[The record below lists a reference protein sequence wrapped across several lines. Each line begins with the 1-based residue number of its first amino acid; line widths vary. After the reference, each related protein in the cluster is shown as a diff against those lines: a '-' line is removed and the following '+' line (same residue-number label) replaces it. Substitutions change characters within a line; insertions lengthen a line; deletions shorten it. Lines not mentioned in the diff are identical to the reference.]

1 MSSKLRLFACMLAV
15 GLAFM
20 ASPTQAHA
28 EWLEFNGAR
37 NGTWST
43 SPIDQ
48 TKLQAIPTGGDNY
61 PDTWQIY
68 NPVAIDKT
76 FPNHIYCYLQFE
88 FKGASFAGRTCL
100 ITFPNVF
107 TWSYGDASGT
117 NFVNSS
123 RTFLS
128 GTPKFYFYINGQG
141 WTQFFPDGQSM
152 FTVPDSG
159 VNAIRIAYDFVP
171 SIQYLSERKTHY
183 LISMSQHRLYVDIPA
198 DESLAVYQ
206 QTTEVMDTT
215 GSDSV
220 LDSALSGGESAL
232 TDRLGFVGQAM
243 SIPNAFFEGVTSEE
257 DSVVHFPGI
266 SVMGLNIP
274 AADIDIWS
282 ALPNL
287 KTPCK
292 TICTFV
298 FIVAWLRGIQAIY
311 GRIVQGDKVVTVEGA
326 D

>member
-1 MSSKLRLFACMLAV
+1 MSRKLRLFACLLAV

-28 EWLEFNGAR
+28 EWIEFNGAR
-37 NGTWST
+37 NGAWSAT
-43 SPIDQ
+43 PVDQ
-48 TKLQAIPTGGDNY
+48 TKLRPVSLPTENY
-61 PDTWQIY
+61 PYAWKILGTQSY
-68 NPVAIDKT
+68 NEV
-76 FPNHIYCYLQFE
+76 NHIYCYLQFE
-88 FKGASFAGRTCL
+88 FKAGSFAGMHCL

-107 TWSYGDASGT
+107 SWSYIGDIYFTGDRA
-117 NFVNSS
+117 
-123 RTFLS
+123 TFLS
-128 GTPKFYFYINGQG
+128 GKPKFYFYIGGQG
-141 WTQFFPDGQSM
+141 WTEFFPDDQSM

-159 VNAIRIAYDFVP
+159 INAIRIAYDFVP
-171 SIQYLSERKTHY
+171 SVKFKSSTSTSSLYAW
-183 LISMSQHRLYVDIPA
+183 SQHRLLIDVPSDQAAAI
-198 DESLAVYQ
+198 YQ
-206 QTTEVMDTT
+206 QTSEVMDTT

-266 SVMGLNIP
+266 SVLGLNIP
-274 AADIDIWS
+274 ATDVDIWS

-311 GRIVQGDKVVTVEGA
+311 GRIVQGDKVVTIEGA